1 MNINK
6 NKSYKILQRRIIL
19 KYMNIAYTFG
29 AFLDRMT
36 FKSLSKSLHQADVE
50 MTPGMFL
57 SVCFLTGGIV
67 GIITFGI
74 SDIAFTFLMNTPLAV
89 PLSILIGVVS
99 FGAVF
104 AGFYFSVMNKVST
117 KKIDIE
123 RELPFALSYMSIM
136 SSAGSTPLKVLS
148 SLSLQGYGSISTELQ
163 KMGYRVYFLG
173 EDAVTAM
180 NNLAYNTPSNSFR
193 DICLELGNIIH
204 SGTGMID
211 FLAGKSQDLIEI
223 RRIILKDFI
232 EQLSLFS
239 QLYLMITMT
248 NIFAVI
254 AIPMM
259 GIFNVKIGFL
269 DANAVFM
276 LFTYILLP
284 LANIL
289 FLAILTVKYSSMP

>member
-1 MNINK
+1 MNINL
-6 NKSYKILQRRIIL
+6 NKSYKLLQRRIVL

-29 AFLDRMT
+29 AYLDRMT
-36 FKSLSKSLHQADVE
+36 FKNLSKSLHQADVE

-57 SVCFLTGGIV
+57 SVCFLTGGIL
-67 GIITFGI
+67 GIL
-74 SDIAFTFLMNTPLAV
+74 AFALSNLAFIFFMNTPLAM
-89 PLSILIGVVS
+89 PLSVMIGMVS

-104 AGFYFSVMNKVST
+104 GGFYFSVLNKISS
-117 KKIDIE
+117 KKLDIE

-136 SSAGSTPLKVLS
+136 SSAGSPPLKVLS
-148 SLSLQGYGSISTELQ
+148 ALSIQGYGSISTELQ

-180 NNLAYNTPSNSFR
+180 NNLGNNTPSNNFR
-193 DICLELGNIIH
+193 DICVELGSIIH
-204 SGTGMID
+204 TGTGMME
-211 FLAGKSQDLIEI
+211 FLGEKSKDLIET
-223 RRIILKDFI
+223 RRLILKEFI
-232 EQLSLFS
+232 DQLSLFS
-239 QLYLMITMT
+239 QIYLMITMA

-259 GIFNVKIGFL
+259 GIFNIKVGFL

-289 FLAILTVKYSSMP
+289 FLAVLTVKYSSMP